1 MTIAVY
7 FLTIICNFFLLLSRK
22 KSKVITFLSLLVII
36 LLMSGTGS
44 NYNFPSDY
52 FNYFNQYQINSNGI
66 DFLTIQDGTTL
77 LSSEIG
83 MNILMSFGNLLNLD
97 FEIFRF
103 GMFSLCIFIIYCVL
117 SAKFNINHH
126 YVLLFYLTYPIILD
140 SEQLSNF
147 IALTLLIIGFGWL
160 LREEKLSSILFI
172 FFVLLASLIHS
183 SFIVYIP
190 LIAIKLTNKKYLV
203 RCIVFISILLI
214 IATVLNN
221 NQIPYISLLINNLGD
236 SRSAIYL
243 VNSTRLGYF
252 FPILLFSINFIMI
265 FVSNKLLSKQISLGQ
280 TISSSNNSEIS
291 QVKKI
296 VENVY
301 WIYLVSIIYI
311 PLFIMNIN
319 FYRLIRN
326 YLLVNIVVYSLTSR
340 YLKNTKGEKWTYNVI
355 AYISIII
362 WGYIDLVVLNN
373 PSNLLLNFFTNNS
386 FFN

>member
-36 LLMSGTGS
+36 VLMSGTGS

-66 DFLTIQDGTTL
+66 DFLNIQDGTTL

-83 MNILMSFGNLLNLD
+83 MNILMRFGNLLNLD
-97 FEIFRF
+97 FETFRF

-117 SAKFNINHH
+117 SAKFNINYH

-140 SEQLSNF
+140 SEQLANF

-203 RCIVFISILLI
+203 RCVVFISILLI

-252 FPILLFSINFIMI
+252 FPILLFSINLIMI
-265 FVSNKLLSKQISLGQ
+265 FVSNKLLSKQISLGE

-326 YLLVNIVVYSLTSR
+326 YLLVNIMVYSLTSR
-340 YLKNTKGEKWTYNVI
+340 YLKNTKGERWTYNII
-355 AYISIII
+355 AYLSIII

-386 FFN
+386 FLN